1 LLFDLCSKGIFFP
14 VNTFFSEFD
23 EIMVFDS
30 FKNLP
35 LNEEKARFDNLFHT
49 ITNDKTLISFIEFRL
64 NKNES
69 RKRKMDRFKAISKH
83 FDSRKVDK
91 SRFTLVFIEDEE
103 ERTTIWVQPQDAKFV
118 PLLIEKTESYYL
130 VKADK
135 LKERINELFPNK

>member
-1 LLFDLCSKGIFFP
+1 
-14 VNTFFSEFD
+14 
-23 EIMVFDS
+23 
-30 FKNLP
+30 
-35 LNEEKARFDNLFHT
+35 
-49 ITNDKTLISFIEFRL
+49 
-64 NKNES
+64 
-69 RKRKMDRFKAISKH
+69 MDRFKAISKH